1 MGVSPARLPQQGAKA
16 VSRTRHA
23 AAAWTARGPPA
34 GHRTLCRVTFL
45 RAVWTLLHLRGFRR
59 LFIARVTSSFSD
71 GVFQVAL
78 ASHVLFNPEQA
89 ADARSIALAF
99 AVVLLPYSVLGPFVG
114 VLLDRWNRRRVLV
127 VSQLIRVVALL
138 GVASLVMRPDSSAL
152 FFCLVLLVF
161 SVNRFILAGLAS
173 AMPHV
178 VTRDRLVSANSVA
191 PTCGSI
197 AYLLGGVA
205 GTGLR
210 ALGATDVVV
219 VLTAATGVLLA
230 AWTASRLPFIGPDDT
245 SDAPALGQIA
255 RSVLSGIVEAV
266 VTGPRR
272 ARLLLVLVF
281 VTRLPF
287 GFFLLQSLL
296 LFRGPFE
303 DGHGALG
310 FGIAAVAAA
319 VGFSLAAFVT
329 PWLAPRLGAVPY
341 AARILAI
348 GALACAVLGPLLSPW
363 AIVVIGFVVSF
374 TSQCVKITVD
384 SLMQT
389 YVPDH
394 LLGRAFSAYDVV
406 YNAGMVAAA
415 ALGAVLLPASGYV
428 WWSLVG
434 FALIYGA
441 TATLLPRQWS
451 RVSRLDDARPLG

>member
-1 MGVSPARLPQQGAKA
+1 MDRRGR
-16 VSRTRHA
+16 
-23 AAAWTARGPPA
+23 ARGLAPA
-34 GHRTLCRVTFL
+34 APQEARTLCRVTFL

-59 LFIARVTSSFSD
+59 LFVARITSSFSD

-78 ASHVLFNPEQA
+78 ASHVLFNPEKA

-127 VSQLIRVVALL
+127 VSQLIRVVSMV
-138 GVASLVMRPDSSAL
+138 GVAALVMRPDTGIL
-152 FFCLVLLVF
+152 FFTLVLLVF
-161 SVNRFILAGLAS
+161 SVNRFILAGLGS

-178 VTRDRLVSANSVA
+178 VSRDRLVSANSVA

-197 AYLLGGVA
+197 AYLLGGAV

-210 ALGATDVVV
+210 AVGGSDLVV

-245 SDAPALGQIA
+245 SDAPALRDLAG
-255 RSVLSGIVEAV
+255 SVLSGIVEAV
-266 VTGPRR
+266 VSGPHR
-272 ARLLLVLVF
+272 ARLLLLLVF

-303 DGHGALG
+303 HGHGALG
-310 FGIAAVAAA
+310 FTIAAVGAA
-319 VGFSLAAFVT
+319 VGFSLAAFIT
-329 PWLAPRLGAVPY
+329 PWLAPRLGPIPY
-341 AARILAI
+341 AARMLAV
-348 GALACAVLGPLLSPW
+348 GAFVCAALGLLLSPW

-415 ALGAVLLPASGYV
+415 ALGALLLPPSGLV
-428 WWSLVG
+428 WWPLLG
-434 FALIYGA
+434 FAVVYGA
-441 TATLLPRQWS
+441 TATLLPRQWA
-451 RVSRLDDARPLG
+451 RVGRLDDARTLG